1 MQVRNTFQRIWK
13 SVRGCEAHLYEKK
26 NCFAEH
32 GSDCGRGR
40 GRGRARRTQEAA
52 TLLLVELIRRD
63 YAKAAEVSVAT
74 EASARA
80 LFSAQLFP
88 EYS

>member
-1 MQVRNTFQRIWK
+1 MQEGRGFQRILK
-13 SVRGCEAHLYEKK
+13 SVRGYEAHLYEKK
-26 NCFAEH
+26 ICFAEH

-40 GRGRARRTQEAA
+40 GRGRARQEVA

-74 EASARA
+74 EAWAHA
-80 LFSAQLFP
+80 LFSPQLFS
-88 EYS
+88 ECS